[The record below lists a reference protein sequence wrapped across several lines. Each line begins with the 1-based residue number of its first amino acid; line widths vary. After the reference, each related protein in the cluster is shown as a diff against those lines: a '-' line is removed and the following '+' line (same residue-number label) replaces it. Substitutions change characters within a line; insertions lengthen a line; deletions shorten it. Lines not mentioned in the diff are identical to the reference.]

1 MKILIA
7 SQKQLH
13 DNTRS
18 QDKRLQRL
26 LEDMAGYS
34 KDLCLYPPAD
44 EESRQFLSAGLVGY
58 NF

>member
-1 MKILIA
+1 MKILIT

-26 LEDMAGYS
+26 LEGMAGYS
-34 KDLCLYPPAD
+34 KDLCLYPLDD